1 MGIFGHPDMSSSNFR
16 KIKSSYR
23 EPHRESCASASNPSQ
38 STSESTGSDP
48 RRPCVDKD
56 IPAESSSSSSKHR
69 RVPGSVT
76 RNACLNCKK
85 ARTKCDGNKPCK
97 RCATRVENSECIYEV
112 HIKQVPGLAFLVLS
126 LSDDTIRYPKL
137 GKYILLYIIFTT
149 LKPTVLYISEVKSF
163 SSLS

>member
-1 MGIFGHPDMSSSNFR
+1 MSSSNFR

-85 ARTKCDGNKPCK
+85 ARTKVSTLSSSFLLCGHQRLLCQAAVVVLQKPLADGCSVM
-97 RCATRVENSECIYEV
+97 ATSRARGVRYESR
-112 HIKQVPGLAFLVLS
+112 PLS
-126 LSDDTIRYPKL
+126 ASTR
-137 GKYILLYIIFTT
+137 F
-149 LKPTVLYISEVKSF
+149 ISSTRRES
-163 SSLS
+163 